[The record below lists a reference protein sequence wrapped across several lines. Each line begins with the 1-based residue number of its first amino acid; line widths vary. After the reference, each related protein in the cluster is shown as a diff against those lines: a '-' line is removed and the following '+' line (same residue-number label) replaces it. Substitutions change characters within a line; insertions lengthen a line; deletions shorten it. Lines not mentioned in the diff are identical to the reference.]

1 MTQDNAHSQGTSL
14 EHQVLGFILNHEFYN
29 QVKNILDKEMF
40 TGRDATVFDTIT
52 YGHKE
57 YDVDIH
63 PNQLAALLHDR
74 NPAMPTS
81 AMTELY
87 AIVDALT
94 LRVSPDMSL
103 EMDVVKNFW
112 VRDRARQ
119 IGEKAIAIFTGESE
133 HFGELKTLIDMV
145 EDGRM
150 SDKTTYSEMDKG
162 FAELLEGETGE
173 PDFPFSWDL
182 LAENLAGMDRGNLG
196 IIFARPEVGK
206 TTFCAFIASSYI
218 KQKQKVVYW
227 ANEEPAEK
235 IKMRIIQSYFG
246 LTREHMLQQSD
257 SLAKVYTED
266 IEPYL
271 IVMDSVGTSMS
282 ELNDYA
288 LLNEPDVMFCDQL
301 DKFRVDGEFNRGDEK
316 LKEIYVTAREIA
328 KRNKLLVWSVS
339 QASFEAHDRQ
349 FIDYSML
356 DGSRTGKAGEAD
368 VIIGI
373 GKTGTSEEENTARH
387 ICISKNKLNGWHG
400 MFTSH
405 IDVHTGVY
413 Y

>member
-1 MTQDNAHSQGTSL
+1 MQQESESSQSTL
-14 EHQVLGFILNHEFYN
+14 EHQVLGFMLNHEFYGK
-29 QVKNILDKEMF
+29 VKNIVTKDMF
-40 TGRDATVFDTIT
+40 AGRDATIFDVIA

-57 YDVDIH
+57 YGVDMH
-63 PNQLAALLHDR
+63 PNQVAALVSDR
-74 NPAMPTS
+74 NPAMPSS
-81 AMTELY
+81 AIHEIYSILDNLSTNISEEM
-87 AIVDALT
+87 AL
-94 LRVSPDMSL
+94 
-103 EMDVVKNFW
+103 EQDVVKNFW

-150 SDKTTYSEMDKG
+150 TDKTTYSEMDKD
-162 FAELLEGETGE
+162 FTQLVQEETGD
-173 PDFPFSWDL
+173 PDFPFGWDL
-182 LAENLAGMDRGNLG
+182 LSEHLSGMDRGNLG

-206 TTFCAFIASSYI
+206 TTFCSFLAANYI
-218 KQKQKVVYW
+218 RQKHKVVYW

-235 IKMRIIQSYFG
+235 IKLRIIQSFFQR
-246 LTREHMLQQSD
+246 TRQQMIEEQQVLQQHYD
-257 SLAKVYTED
+257 EEVA
-266 IEPYL
+266 PYL
-271 IVMDSVGTSMS
+271 IVMDSVGTSMD
-282 ELNDYA
+282 ELNEYA
-288 LLNEPDVMFCDQL
+288 QLNEPDVMFCDQL
-301 DKFRVDGEFNRGDEK
+301 DKFRVAGDFNRGDER
-316 LKEIYVTAREIA
+316 LKETYVVAREIA
-328 KRNKLLVWSVS
+328 KRNKLLIWSVS

-349 FIDYSML
+349 FIDYAML

-405 IDVHTGVY
+405 IDVHTGIY